1 MSWLD
6 DAVVTTAEDKINA
19 VTERNRL
26 ALKRTRNSALS
37 ALTHVLADGAAVQVR
52 PEDLPNFNM
61 ALAIGSAKDWVMSD
75 NSVRSLTA
83 TEMQSAV
90 ADGIAQGEAI
100 WQTYTDGLKAL

>member
-1 MSWLD
+1 MGQINYK
-6 DAVVTTAEDKINA
+6 TAEVLRAEQKEQARRSLKQVRDQA
-19 VTERNRL
+19 L
-26 ALKRTRNSALS
+26 AALS
-37 ALTHVLADGAAVQVR
+37 HTLPNGDIVQVR
-52 PEDLPNFNM
+52 PADLPNFNM
-61 ALAIGSAKDWVMSD
+61 ALAIGAAKDWVMSD

>member
-1 MSWLD
+1 MGQINYK
-6 DAVVTTAEDKINA
+6 TAEVLQAEQKEKA
-19 VTERNRL
+19 RKE
-26 ALKRTRNSALS
+26 LKRVRDQALA
-37 ALTHVLADGAAVQVR
+37 ALIHTLPNGDIVQVR

-100 WQTYTDGLKAL
+100 WQAYTDGLKAL

>member
-1 MSWLD
+1 MGQINYK
-6 DAVVTTAEDKINA
+6 TAEVLQAEQKEKA
-19 VTERNRL
+19 RKE
-26 ALKRTRNSALS
+26 LKRVRDQALAALS
-37 ALTHVLADGAAVQVR
+37 YTLPNGDIVQVR

-83 TEMQSAV
+83 TEMQEAV

-100 WQTYTDGLKAL
+100 WQAYTDGLKAL